1 MTAVSLPAHDDGA
14 RETLP
19 VLMSVPLR
27 PGCNRADLSRY
38 GDQTWD
44 LSPGVFRD
52 NARRCHVTVHFSSIE
67 DPAIADALRQFLHA
81 RLNVDLPG
89 HRPRLQ
95 PAAVR
100 GEANRA
106 LLFFNFVKA
115 DLGRFDLARV
125 DQSLLDRFARSKRRE
140 GLRPVAVA
148 VLLRVIFDLHEL
160 RRHLPTA
167 RLRIDPWPGR
177 SPFSVAGARYIPGEN
192 RTPRIPEEIMTP
204 LLAWSL
210 RYVTHFAPDIFAA
223 RRELERLE
231 ARRSRL
237 IAREAHLDQAER
249 RARQRQRLTAYLT
262 GLRRQG
268 RGVPIWT
275 GLYNAAVRTDPLT
288 GEHLP
293 PINYHLLHLHA
304 GVDAQAEPA
313 MHLSLT
319 TGAPDL
325 IAAAITE
332 LGTEV
337 GGLDAPIA
345 VDPGTRQPWR
355 SRFDVKALALEEVML
370 QSAAY
375 IVCAYLSGMR
385 DSEIQA
391 MKRGCLSIVRDEDGV
406 ILRHRIK
413 SVAYKGKRG
422 GGEQA
427 EWVTIAPVA
436 DAVAVLEQLSE
447 RAGRARGTTTLWPV
461 LSLRANTKTHVS
473 AEIVRQIN
481 RFRDHLNQQ
490 FGSPDAPVIPP
501 RPDGTPWRLT
511 TRQFRRTIAWHI
523 ANRPFGTIAGMI
535 QYKHAS
541 VAAFEGY
548 AGSSRSGFRGEIEAQ
563 RALGQID
570 DILAYFDERQGGA
583 RLGGPAANRVGTG
596 LDVVASELAPLPA
609 MIADR
614 QRLRTMLAS
623 LARTLHVGPLA
634 DCFFDPATALC
645 LNRITQPGPPA
656 PMISMCEPLRC
667 PNACLTARH
676 RASWQRGA
684 DEARMLLREK
694 RLPEPQRVT
703 LQAEVAR
710 IETVLAQ
717 IVPGTATPHAGV
729 AGEEEEAG
737 FRVTD

>member
-14 RETLP
+14 CETLP

-192 RTPRIPEEIMTP
+192 RTPRIPEAIMTP
-204 LLAWSL
+204 LLSWSL
-210 RYVTHFAPDIFAA
+210 RYVTCHAGDILAA
-223 RRELERLE
+223 RAELDRLE
-231 ARRSRL
+231 ATRNRL
-237 IAREAHLDQAER
+237 IAAEEGLDPAVR
-249 RARQRQRLTAYLT
+249 RLRQRQRLLDYVAS
-262 GLRRQG
+262 LRQHG
-268 RGVPIWT
+268 RGIPIWT
-275 GLYNAAVRTDPLT
+275 TAHNGTTRTDPQT
-288 GEHLP
+288 GAVTP
-293 PINYHLLHLHA
+293 PINYHLIHLHA
-304 GVDAQAEPA
+304 GINAQAEPA
-313 MHLSLT
+313 MHLGLA

-325 IAAAITE
+325 IAAAIAE
-332 LGTEV
+332 LGTEI
-337 GGLDAPIA
+337 GGIDTPNSA
-345 VDPGTRQPWR
+345 DPDTGLPWR
-355 SRFDVKALALEEVML
+355 TRFDAKVLPLEEVML

-375 IVCAYLSGMR
+375 IVCAFLSGMR

-391 MKRGCLSIVRDEDGV
+391 MRRGCLSITRTEDGT
-406 ILRHRIK
+406 ILRYRIK
-413 SVAYKGKRG
+413 STAYKGKRG
-422 GGEQA
+422 GGEET

-436 DAVAVLEQLSE
+436 EAIDVLERLSA
-447 RAGRARGTTTLWPV
+447 RAGQARGTTTLWPV
-461 LSLRANTKTHVS
+461 LTLRANTKTHVS
-473 AEIVRQIN
+473 AEIVRQLN
-481 RFRDHLNQQ
+481 RFRDHLNDQ
-490 FGSPDAPVIPP
+490 FGSAQAPVIPAG
-501 RPDGTPWRLT
+501 PDGRPWRLT

-570 DILAYFDERQGGA
+570 DILVYFDERQSGA
-583 RLGGPAANRVGTG
+583 RLGGPAANRVGAT
-596 LDVVASELAPLPA
+596 LDTAAHELGPLPA

-614 QRLRTMLAS
+614 PRLRTMLGS

-645 LNRITQPGPPA
+645 LNRISEPGA
-656 PMISMCEPLRC
+656 SGPMISMCEPVRC
-667 PNACLTARH
+667 PNACIAERH
-676 RASWQRGA
+676 RPAWQRGA
-684 DEARMLLREK
+684 DEARLLLREK

-710 IETVLAQ
+710 IQRVLEQ
-717 IVPGTATPHAGV
+717 IAPGTATPHNGM

-737 FRVTD
+737 LRVTD

>member
-192 RTPRIPEEIMTP
+192 RTPRIPEAIMTP
-204 LLAWSL
+204 LLSWSL
-210 RYVTHFAPDIFAA
+210 RYVTCHAGDILAA
-223 RRELERLE
+223 RAELDRLE
-231 ARRSRL
+231 ATRNRL
-237 IAREAHLDQAER
+237 IAAEEGLDPAVR
-249 RARQRQRLTAYLT
+249 RLRQRQRLLDYVAS
-262 GLRRQG
+262 LRQHG
-268 RGVPIWT
+268 RGIPIWT
-275 GLYNAAVRTDPLT
+275 TAHNGATRTDPQNGAVT
-288 GEHLP
+288 P
-293 PINYHLLHLHA
+293 PINYHLIHLHA
-304 GVDAQAEPA
+304 GINAQAEPA
-313 MHLSLT
+313 MHLGLA

-325 IAAAITE
+325 IAAAIAE
-332 LGTEV
+332 LGTEI
-337 GGLDAPIA
+337 GGIDTPNSA
-345 VDPGTRQPWR
+345 DPDTGLPWR
-355 SRFDVKALALEEVML
+355 TRFDAKVLPLEEVML

-375 IVCAYLSGMR
+375 IVCAFLSGMR

-391 MKRGCLSIVRDEDGV
+391 MRRGCLSITRTEDGT
-406 ILRHRIK
+406 ILRYRIK
-413 SVAYKGKRG
+413 STAYKGKRG
-422 GGEQA
+422 GGEET

-436 DAVAVLEQLSE
+436 EAIDVLERLSA
-447 RAGRARGTTTLWPV
+447 RAGQARGTTTLWPV
-461 LSLRANTKTHVS
+461 LTLRANTKTHVS
-473 AEIVRQIN
+473 AEIVRQLN
-481 RFRDHLNQQ
+481 RFRDHLNDQ
-490 FGSPDAPVIPP
+490 FGSAQAPVIPAG
-501 RPDGTPWRLT
+501 PDGRPWRLT

-570 DILAYFDERQGGA
+570 DILVYFDERQSGA
-583 RLGGPAANRVGTG
+583 RLGGPAANRVGAT
-596 LDVVASELAPLPA
+596 LDTAAHELGPLPA

-614 QRLRTMLAS
+614 PRLRTMLGS

-645 LNRITQPGPPA
+645 LNRISEPGA
-656 PMISMCEPLRC
+656 SGPMISMCEPVRC
-667 PNACLTARH
+667 PNACIAERH
-676 RASWQRGA
+676 RPAWQRGA
-684 DEARMLLREK
+684 DEARLLLREK

-710 IETVLAQ
+710 IQRVLEQ
-717 IVPGTATPHAGV
+717 IAPGTATPHNGM

-737 FRVTD
+737 LRVTD